1 MKHLLFF
8 LFAISV
14 STAFG
19 QLYKDSTQTLE
30 TRVNDLLNRMT
41 LEEKFWQVFMVPA
54 DLDSSNAPL
63 FQHGIFGI
71 QLSAAAQG
79 DAGGQLLSYN
89 TSDNA
94 TTLARKINNA
104 QRFFIEKTRLGIPII
119 PFDEALHGLVRSDA
133 TSFPQ
138 SIAMAATWDTTLI
151 RQATGHI
158 AKECSVRGI
167 KQILSPVINLATDV
181 RWGRTE
187 ETYGEDPFLTT
198 QMGLAFV
205 RSFESQGIITTPKHF
220 VANVGDGGRDS
231 YPIHL
236 SERSLEETHFVPF
249 KQVIQTGNA
258 RSLMTAYNSLNGTAC
273 SSNKWLLT
281 EKLKNEWKF
290 TSFVISDANAV
301 GGELVLHRTA
311 KDYAESGA
319 HAINAG
325 MDVIFQTDVNHSS
338 LFYPAFANGLV
349 DSNRLN
355 DAVARV
361 LRAKFE
367 LGLFEHPYISEQI
380 DEQALHSEG
389 KMLARKVARESIVLL
404 KNEQKTLPLS
414 YNTKTIA
421 IFGADAVEA
430 RLGGYSGP
438 GYQKKRILN
447 EIIEHA
453 GKKTTILYSE
463 GASRNSDLFETIAAN
478 HLASNGKP
486 GLKAAYFNNTA
497 LNGEPVHETRN
508 EAIDFHWT
516 LYSPHEKLNAD
527 HYSVRWTGE
536 LTAPKSGEF
545 QIGLEGNDGFRLYL
559 NDELLID
566 RWNKQSYHADLIDY
580 KFKKG
585 EKYAIRV
592 EFLETQGEGKIK
604 LIWNATIDTDWKKK
618 IDESVKLAKKADVA
632 IVVAGIT
639 EGEFLDRA
647 SLKLPGHQEELIQA
661 LNATGKP
668 VVVLIVGG
676 SAVTMENWMNETEA
690 IAMLWYPGQEGG
702 RAVSDFIFGEV
713 NPSGKLPITFPMN
726 EAQLPLVYNHQ
737 PTGRGNDY
745 NNLSG
750 QPLFP
755 FGFGLSYT
763 QFEYSDMRLDRSSI
777 SGTEKASV
785 RFKIKN
791 TGRHDGDEVVQ
802 LYIKDV
808 LSSIVRPV
816 QELKG
821 FQRVHLRAGEEKEV
835 VFEITPELL
844 EQLNEELK
852 PIVEPGIFRIMIG
865 SSSRDLPLKID
876 LEVK

>member
-1 MKHLLFF
+1 MKHFLFF
-8 LFAISV
+8 IFLIFIPNSFA
-14 STAFG
+14 
-19 QLYKDSTQTLE
+19 QLYKDSTQAVE

-54 DLDSSNAPL
+54 DLDSSNAQL

-94 TTLARKINNA
+94 SALARKINNA

-236 SERSLEETHFVPF
+236 SERALEETHFVPF
-249 KQVIQTGNA
+249 KQTIQSGKA
-258 RSLMTAYNSLNGTAC
+258 RSIMTAYNSLNGTAC
-273 SSNKWLLT
+273 SSNQWLLT

-290 TSFVISDANAV
+290 TGFVISDANAV

-311 KDYAESGA
+311 ADYSESGA

-325 MDVIFQTDVNHSS
+325 MDVIFQTDVNHSA
-338 LFYPAFANGLV
+338 LFYPAFKNGLV

-380 DEQALHSEG
+380 DEQALHTDG
-389 KMLARKVARESIVLL
+389 KNLARRVARESIVLL
-404 KNEQKTLPLS
+404 KNEQNTLPLS
-414 YNTKTIA
+414 SETKTIA
-421 IFGADAVEA
+421 VFGADAVEA

-438 GYQKKRILN
+438 GFQKVSILDG
-447 EIIEHA
+447 IKEHA
-453 GKKTTILYSE
+453 GKNTRILYSE
-463 GASRNSDLFETIAAN
+463 GANRSLDLLETIAAKY
-478 HLASNGKP
+478 LESNGSA
-486 GLKAAYFNNTA
+486 GLIATYFDNTE
-497 LNGEPVHETRN
+497 LSGRPVFERRN
-508 EAIDFHWT
+508 EEINFHWT
-516 LYSPHEKLNAD
+516 LYSPHEKLQAD
-527 HYSVRWTGE
+527 HYSARWTGE

-559 NDELLID
+559 NDQLLID
-566 RWNKQSYHADLIDY
+566 RWNKQSYHTDLVQY
-580 KFKKG
+580 QFTKG

-592 EFLETQGEGKIK
+592 EFHETQGEGKIR
-604 LIWNATIDTDWKKK
+604 LIWNATVDAGWKKK
-618 IDESVKLAKKADVA
+618 IDESVKLAKKADVVL
-632 IVVAGIT
+632 VVAGIT

-661 LNATGKP
+661 LNASGKP

-676 SAVTMENWMNETEA
+676 SAVTMENWIDETEA

-702 RAVSDFIFGEV
+702 RSTADFLFGEV
-713 NPSGKLPITFPMN
+713 NPGGKLPITFPMN

-763 QFEYSDMRLDRSSI
+763 QFEYSDIRLDRSGI
-777 SGTEKASV
+777 SGNESTTV
-785 RFKIKN
+785 RFKLKN
-791 TGRHDGDEVVQ
+791 TGKRDGDEVVQ

-808 LSSIVRPV
+808 LSSLVRPV

-821 FQRVHLRAGEEKEV
+821 FQRIHLKAGEGKEV

-865 SSSRDLPLKID
+865 SSSRDLPLKTD

>member
-1 MKHLLFF
+1 MLFLLFAAMP
-8 LFAISV
+8 LAS
-14 STAFG
+14 AFG
-19 QLYKDSTQTLE
+19 QPYKDSTLAIDL
-30 TRVNDLLNRMT
+30 RVTDLLGRMT
-41 LEEKFWQVFMVPA
+41 PEEKFWQVFMVPA
-54 DLDSSNAPL
+54 DLDSSNAHL
-63 FQHGIFGI
+63 FRHGIFGI
-71 QLSAAAQG
+71 QLSASAQG

-94 TTLARKINNA
+94 TLLARKINNA
-104 QRFFIEKTRLGIPII
+104 QRFFVENTRLGIPII

-138 SIAMAATWDTTLI
+138 SIAMSATWDTALVK
-151 RQATGHI
+151 QATGHI
-158 AKECSVRGI
+158 ATECRVRGI
-167 KQILSPVINLATDV
+167 RQILSPVVNLATDV

-187 ETYGEDPFLTT
+187 ETYGEDPFLTS

-205 RSFESQGIITTPKHF
+205 RSFETRGIITTPKHF

-249 KQVIQTGNA
+249 KQTIAFGHA
-258 RSLMTAYNSLNGTAC
+258 RSIMTAYNSLNGTAC

-281 EKLKNEWKF
+281 DKLKNEWKF
-290 TSFVISDANAV
+290 SGFVISDANAV
-301 GGELVLHRTA
+301 GGELVLHKTA
-311 KDYAESGA
+311 SDYKESGA

-325 MDVIFQTDVNHSS
+325 MDVIFQTDVNHST

-380 DEQALHSEG
+380 DEKALHTTG
-389 KMLARKVARESIVLL
+389 KKLARKVAEESIVLL
-404 KNEQKTLPLS
+404 KNERNTLPLS
-414 YNTKTIA
+414 AAIKTIA
-421 IFGADAVEA
+421 VFGVDAVEG

-438 GYQKKRILN
+438 GYQKITILDGIK
-447 EIIEHA
+447 ELA
-453 GKKTTILYSE
+453 GENTTVLYSE
-463 GASRNSDLFETIAAN
+463 GANRNSGELELIPTKY
-478 HLASNGKP
+478 LQSGGTP
-486 GLKAAYFNNTA
+486 GLKARYFDNPELSGA
-497 LNGEPVHETRN
+497 PVFER
-508 EAIDFHWT
+508 IDEQVNFHWT
-516 LYSPHEKLNAD
+516 LYAPHEKLQAD
-527 HYSVRWTGE
+527 HYSVCWTGE
-536 LTAPKSGEF
+536 LTAPKSGTCN
-545 QIGLEGNDGFRLYL
+545 IGLEGNDGYRLYL
-559 NDELLID
+559 DDKLLVD
-566 RWNKQSYHADLIDY
+566 RWEKQSYHTDLATFT
-580 KFKKG
+580 FKKG
-585 EKYAIRV
+585 QNYALRI
-592 EFLETQGEGKIK
+592 EFRETQGEGKIR
-604 LIWNATIDTDWKKK
+604 LVWNATLTDWKKQ

-647 SLKLPGHQEELIQA
+647 SLRLPGHQEELIKR
-661 LNATGKP
+661 LNETGKP

-676 SAVTMENWMNETEA
+676 SAVTMENWIHETEA
-690 IAMLWYPGQEGG
+690 IAMLWYPGEEGG
-702 RAVSDFIFGEV
+702 RAVSDMLFGKA
-713 NPSGKLPITFPMN
+713 NPGGKLPITFPVS

-755 FGFGLSYT
+755 FGYGLSYT
-763 QFEYSDMRLDRSSI
+763 QFTYSNLRLDRPVIGSS
-777 SGTEKASV
+777 EKTFV
-785 RFKIKN
+785 RFTLKN
-791 TGRHDGDEVVQ
+791 TGKLAGDEVVQ

-808 LSSIVRPV
+808 LSSVVRPV

-821 FQRVHLRAGEEKEV
+821 FQRVHLKAGEETEV
-835 VFEITPELL
+835 TFEISPEMLQ
-844 EQLNEELK
+844 QLNNELN

-865 SSSRDLPLKID
+865 SSSRDLPLKAD
-876 LEVK
+876 LEVQ